1 MEKATHILNSFTT
14 SEQESFFDERELM
27 TFINYAKKLTP
38 SLKNDSKSK
47 LLEIYERM
55 RKASSQSQMPVGTRQ
70 LEALVRLSMA
80 YAKLNLRNK
89 VIVEDILNVEKLI
102 NHMYEAFGLSLEGNN
117 IQQQIYFDNKNNKQH
132 DAITIWNSCMD
143 EDKTVSL
150 KEFELELI
158 ASGTTENSSKH
169 LIDRWEKNNVIKLKK
184 NGRYERIG

>member
-1 MEKATHILNSFTT
+1 
-14 SEQESFFDERELM
+14 
-27 TFINYAKKLTP
+27 
-38 SLKNDSKSK
+38 
-47 LLEIYERM
+47 
-55 RKASSQSQMPVGTRQ
+55 
-70 LEALVRLSMA
+70 MA

-158 ASGTTENSSKH
+158 ASGMTENSSKH

>member
-1 MEKATHILNSFTT
+1 
-14 SEQESFFDERELM
+14 M
-27 TFINYAKKLTP
+27 TFINYARTFTP
-38 SLKNDSKSK
+38 SLKNEAKSK

-80 YAKLNLRNK
+80 YAKLNLRSE
-89 VIVEDILNVEKLI
+89 VTVEDILSVEKLI
-102 NHMYEAFGLSLEGNN
+102 NNMYEAFGLSLEGNN

-132 DAITIWNSCMD
+132 DAITIWNSCMN

-150 KEFELELI
+150 REFELELI
-158 ASGTTENSSKH
+158 ASGMTENSSKH